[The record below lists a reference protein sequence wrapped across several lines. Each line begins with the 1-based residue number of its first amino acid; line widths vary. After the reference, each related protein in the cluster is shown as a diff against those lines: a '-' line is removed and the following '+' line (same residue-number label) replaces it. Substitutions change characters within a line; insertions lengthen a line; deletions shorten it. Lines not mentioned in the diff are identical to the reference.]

1 MLKLHP
7 ENPHYFLW
15 RGRPTVLIGS
25 GEHYGAVLNSA
36 FDYRN
41 YLRTLQADGL
51 NHTRLFTGVYVE
63 AEVWKCGDAML
74 TDNTLGPGPGHLLCP
89 YARSEAPGY
98 AHGGT
103 KFDLSR
109 WDEAYFARLRDFVAQ
124 ADAHGV
130 VVEVNLFCPF
140 YDGQF
145 WGLSPW
151 HAANNVNGLGQCAH
165 TDVYTLDRSGPLLE
179 VQEALVRRI
188 VAELRDCG
196 NVYYEICNEPYFGG
210 VTLAWQRH
218 IAALIAAEEAG
229 SGEQHLISQNI
240 ANLQA
245 RVTDP
250 HAAVSILNFHY
261 AWPPDTVAMNWA
273 LGRPIGDNETGFRG
287 MEDAPYRREAWEF
300 VLAGGALYSHLDY
313 SFTVG
318 HEDGSYA
325 LRPDQAG
332 GGSPALRAQ
341 LGRLKEFIEGFDV
354 LRMRADD
361 SVVRVA
367 ELSGPL
373 RGGLTQ
379 ISARALVQLG
389 EQYALYIAGGTR
401 VRLGV
406 ALPPGRYTAE
416 WLHPRTGQREA
427 AGCWEHGGGERAV
440 QSPAYEE
447 DIALSIRRAAG

>member
-1 MLKLHP
+1 MLQLHP

-15 RGRPTVLIGS
+15 QGRPTLLIGS

-36 FDYRN
+36 FDYRS
-41 YLRTLQADGL
+41 YLRALQADGL
-51 NHTRLFTGVYVE
+51 NHSRLFTGVYVE
-63 AEVWKCGDAML
+63 AEVWKCGDGML
-74 TDNTLGPGPGHLLCP
+74 TDNTLGPGPGQLICP
-89 YARSEAPGY
+89 YARSETPGY

-109 WDEAYFARLRDFVAQ
+109 WDEGYFARLHDFVAQ

-130 VVEVNLFCPF
+130 VVEVNLFCSF

-151 HAANNVNGLGQCAH
+151 HAANNVNDVGQCLP
-165 TDVYTLDRSGPLLE
+165 TDVCTLDRSGPLLGL
-179 VQEALVRRI
+179 QEALVRRI
-188 VAELRDCG
+188 VAELRDSG

-229 SGEQHLISQNI
+229 RSEKHLISQNV

-250 HAAVSILNFHY
+250 RPEVSILNFHY
-261 AWPPDTVAMNWA
+261 AWPPATVAMNWA
-273 LGRPIGDNETGFRG
+273 LGRPIGDNETGFQG
-287 MEDAPYRREAWEF
+287 TEDAPYRREAWEF
-300 VLAGGALYSHLDY
+300 VLAGGALFSHLDY
-313 SFTVG
+313 TFTVG

-332 GGSPALRAQ
+332 GGGRALRAQ
-341 LGRLKEFIEGFDV
+341 LGRLKTFIEGFDV

-361 SVVRVA
+361 TIVRVL
-367 ELSGPL
+367 ELTGPL
-373 RGGLTQ
+373 SGGLTQ
-379 ISARALVQLG
+379 LSARVLAEPG
-389 EQYALYIAGGTR
+389 KQYALYVAGGTR
-401 VRLGV
+401 ARLEV
-406 ALPPGRYTAE
+406 VLPPGRYRAE
-416 WLHPRTGQREA
+416 WLHPGTGQREA
-427 AGCWEHGGGERAV
+427 GGSWEHGGGA
-440 QSPAYEE
+440 QAMLTPTYEH
-447 DIALSIRRAAG
+447 DIALSIRRVAG